1 MSMRW
6 HARQAVTHLL
16 TDITVVR
23 GNIHTGGLGE
33 TIGEYEVACKA
44 GCYSITHRHHCC
56 QRQHTYR
63 RSG

>member
-23 GNIHTGGLGE
+23 GNTPTGSL
-33 TIGEYEVACKA
+33 GEYEVACKA
-44 GCYSITHRHHCC
+44 GCYSLTHRHHCC

-63 RSG
+63 RSGRD